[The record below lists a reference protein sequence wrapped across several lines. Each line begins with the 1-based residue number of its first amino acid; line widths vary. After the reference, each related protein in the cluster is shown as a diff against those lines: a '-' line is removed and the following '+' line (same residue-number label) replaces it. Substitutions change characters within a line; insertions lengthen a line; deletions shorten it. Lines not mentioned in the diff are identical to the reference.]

1 MGYTIK
7 LQYDYLQ
14 TFAFPHGQNTE
25 KRKRPEAGPPKADK
39 TLNEIY
45 KDTKCTT
52 LKKLR
57 VVCSCIIN
65 QILLKKGWFRYG
77 VSSIYFH

>member
-7 LQYDYLQ
+7 LLYDYLH

-39 TLNEIY
+39 TLNEI
-45 KDTKCTT
+45 
-52 LKKLR
+52 
-57 VVCSCIIN
+57 
-65 QILLKKGWFRYG
+65 
-77 VSSIYFH
+77 